1 MFSMTIEGAEHKC
14 SCGRIFLNQ
23 HPVLVHFARIVWNEP
38 FLRLS
43 RKHANKNVLI
53 CLLNWRDI
61 NVHRKL
67 LDSIQDRFITIH
79 RQSSSDL

>member
-23 HPVLVHFARIVWNEP
+23 HPVLVHFARIVRNEP

-61 NVHRKL
+61 NVHRKP